1 MPPQLGPTWFKGMIA
16 TLAAGALVSSGVGY
30 GTVGQV
36 GNAIS
41 DSFTLQ
47 KFEGNAADGAMDIL
61 LVGSDSRTDAQGNA
75 LSQEEIN
82 LLHAGDEESENTDT
96 MMVIRIPND
105 GSSAT
110 AVSIPRDSYIHSDA
124 YGNLKIN
131 GVYSAARDE
140 YRLRASSEGVTDE
153 DQIDQDSQQAAR
165 QALVN
170 AVSDLTGV
178 HIDHYAEIGLL
189 GFVLLTDAVGGVDVC
204 LNQEV
209 NDPYS
214 GANFP
219 AGRQTLKGSQA
230 LSFVRQRHG
239 LPRGDFDRIVRQQAY
254 AASLVNKT
262 LSAGTLSNPVRLS
275 DLGTAVKR
283 SVTIDQGWDVMSLA
297 AQLQDLA
304 SGNVNFS
311 TIPITSVDGVGDY
324 GESIV
329 TVDPLQVRTYMEEL
343 LGSTPSSSTAPTS
356 SETTSPTDTISED
369 TAATLIGQS
378 IRVLNAGSVEGLAAS
393 ISDLLSAADLT
404 VTESSNAAPGMYAS
418 SAILYGPGN
427 ATAAEAL
434 ALALGGL
441 PVEEDAGMSS
451 TELIVVLADD
461 YAGPGLEETTS
472 TEETSTSQTSELPMS
487 TEAVGQPG
495 TDFGVADSGP
505 TINAGGN
512 GPQCVN

>member
-1 MPPQLGPTWFKGMIA
+1 MPQQVGPPWFRGVIA
-16 TLAAGALVSSGVGY
+16 TLAILAVVTSGVGY

-96 MMVIRIPND
+96 LMVIRIPND

-110 AVSIPRDSYIHSDA
+110 AVSIPRDSYIHSDL

-131 GVYSAARDE
+131 GVYSASRDE
-140 YRLRASSEGVTDE
+140 YRAQAASEGMTDE
-153 DQIDQDSQQAAR
+153 KQIDDNSQQVGR

-189 GFVLLTDAVGGVDVC
+189 GFVLLTDAVGGVEVC

-214 GANFP
+214 GSNFP
-219 AGRQTLKGSQA
+219 AGRQTLRGSQA

-311 TIPITSVDGVGDY
+311 TIPVTSVDGVGDY

-329 TVDPLQVRTYMEEL
+329 TVDPLQVKAYMEEL
-343 LGSTPSSSTAPTS
+343 LQSSTSSSTAPSSSQPPAS
-356 SETTSPTDTISED
+356 SEAVSQS
-369 TAATLIGQS
+369 TASALMGSTV
-378 IRVLNAGSVEGLAAS
+378 RVLNAGSIEGLAGKIAEF
-393 ISDLLSAADLT
+393 LSAGQVQ

-451 TELIVVLADD
+451 TELIAVAADD
-461 YAGPGLEETTS
+461 YSGPGLEQTISTTES
-472 TEETSTSQTSELPMS
+472 SSSPTPELPMS
-487 TEAVGQPG
+487 SETVGQPG
-495 TDFGVADSGP
+495 TDFGLADSGP
-505 TINAGGN
+505 TINAGGD